1 MSEQKTYYITTPIYY
16 PNDKLHIGHC
26 YTTVACDVMARYKR
40 LAGYDVMF
48 LTGMDEHGQKIQR
61 EAESRGI
68 EPQEFVDQMA
78 EGVKHL
84 WEVMN
89 ISYDRFI
96 RTTDPMHI
104 SRVQEIFKRLQDN
117 GDIYKDEYEGWYCT
131 PCESFWTETQVG
143 PEHVCP
149 DCGRPVELTKEESYF
164 FRLSKYQDRL
174 EELYKSQPEFAEP
187 ASRRNEMINNFLKPG
202 LMDLAVSRSTFDWG
216 VPVPGDPKHVIYV
229 WVDALSNYIT
239 ALGFPDDPAYYERY
253 WPADVHMMAKEIFR
267 FHSIIWPAILMS
279 LNIPLPKKTFGHG
292 WLLFDGNKMS
302 KSVGNVVDPNI
313 LCDRYGVD
321 PIRFLLMR
329 DVVFGMD
336 GNFSAE
342 ALIERTNTDLAN
354 DLGNLLSRSTAMFAQ
369 YFGGE
374 FPDEREVG
382 EHDDELLSTLRDTAT
397 RYHQHL
403 EALEFHLALE
413 ELWKLVRRS
422 NKYIDET
429 EPWVLGRG
437 EGSKARLASVLEN
450 LLEVLRHISLAIYPF
465 MPDTSIKMLDSLKL
479 RSDMESIIEAYA
491 TLGQFNPPEKLA
503 PIEAIKPLFPRLDVS
518 KELEALEEIK
528 QAMEKKTE
536 PEVVPHEHKEVIT
549 YDDFMKME
557 LRVAK
562 VLTCEKVEKADKLL
576 RFDLD
581 LGRGETRQ
589 VVSGIAEHYKPEDL
603 VGREVVY
610 LANLAGR
617 KIRGIL
623 SEGMIL
629 SAEDEDGHLILLK
642 PETLA
647 GAGSE
652 IS

>member
-1 MSEQKTYYITTPIYY
+1 MPKTKTYYITTPIYY
-16 PNDKLHIGHC
+16 PNNKLHIGHS

-40 LAGYDVMF
+40 LGGYDVMF

-61 EAESRGI
+61 EAEARGL

-78 EGVKHL
+78 DGIKHL

-96 RTTDPMHI
+96 RTTDPMHV
-104 SRVQEIFKRLQDN
+104 SRVQEIFKRLQAN
-117 GDIYKDEYEGWYCT
+117 GDIYNDEYEGWYCT

-174 EELYKSQPEFAEP
+174 VELYESQPDFAEP
-187 ASRRNEMINNFLKPG
+187 ASRRHEMINNFLQPG
-202 LMDLAVSRSTFDWG
+202 LTDLAVSRSTFDWG
-216 VPVPGDPKHVIYV
+216 VPVPGDPNHVIYV
-229 WVDALSNYIT
+229 WIDALSNYIT
-239 ALGFPDDPAYYERY
+239 ALGYPDDPADFEHY

-267 FHSIIWPAILMS
+267 FHSIIWPAILMA
-279 LNIPLPKKTFGHG
+279 LDVPLPKKIFGHG
-292 WLLFDGNKMS
+292 WLLFDGDKMS

-313 LCDRYGVD
+313 LCERYGVD
-321 PIRFLLMR
+321 PIRFFLMR
-329 DVVFGMD
+329 DVIFGMD

-342 ALIERTNTDLAN
+342 ALIERTNIDLAN

-374 FPDEREVG
+374 FPEEREAG
-382 EHDDELLSTLRDTAT
+382 EHDDELRSTLEEMAT
-397 RYHQHL
+397 NYHEHL
-403 EALEFHLALE
+403 EAMEFHLALE
-413 ELWKLVRRS
+413 DLWKLVRRS

-450 LLEVLRHISLAIYPF
+450 LLEVLRHIALAIYPF
-465 MPDTSIKMLDSLKL
+465 MPETSEKMLASLKVP
-479 RSDMESIIEAYA
+479 SDLDGIIEAYA
-491 TLGQFNPPEKLA
+491 TLGEFNPPTRSA
-503 PIEAIKPLFPRLDVS
+503 PIEATKPLFPRLDVD
-518 KELEALEEIK
+518 KELAVLEEIK
-528 QAMEKKTE
+528 QAMEESSESAVT
-536 PEVVPHEHKEVIT
+536 PHEHKEAIS

-562 VLTCEKVEKADKLL
+562 VITCEKVEKTDKLL

-581 LGRGETRQ
+581 IGRGETRQ
-589 VVSGIAEHYKPEDL
+589 VVSGIAEHYKPEEL
-603 VGREVVY
+603 IGREVVY

-617 KIRGIL
+617 KIRGIM

-629 SAEDEDGHLILLK
+629 SAEDEEGNLILLK
-642 PETLA
+642 PEQVA

-652 IS
+652 IA

>member
-1 MSEQKTYYITTPIYY
+1 MPERKTYYITTPIYY

-40 LAGYDVMF
+40 LGGYDVMF

-61 EAESRGI
+61 EAEARGI

-84 WEVMN
+84 WDIMN

-96 RTTDPMHI
+96 RTTDPIHVA
-104 SRVQEIFKRLQDN
+104 RVQEIFKRLQDN
-117 GDIYKDEYEGWYCT
+117 GDIYKDQYEGWYCT

-174 EELYKSQPEFAEP
+174 LELYETQPEFIEP
-187 ASRRNEMINNFLKPG
+187 SSRRNEMINNFLKPG
-202 LMDLAVSRSTFDWG
+202 LTDLAVSRSTFDWG
-216 VPVPGDPKHVIYV
+216 VPILGDPKHVVYV

-239 ALGFPDDPAYYERY
+239 ALGYPDDPADFERY

-279 LNIPLPKKTFGHG
+279 LGLPLPKKTFGHG

-302 KSVGNVVDPNI
+302 KSLGNVVDPNI

-321 PIRFLLMR
+321 PIRFFLMR

-374 FPDEREVG
+374 FPAEREVG
-382 EHDDELLSTLRDTAT
+382 EHDDELLATLSDMTT
-397 RYHQHL
+397 NYHKHL
-403 EALEFHLALE
+403 EAMEFHLALE

-465 MPDTSIKMLDSLKL
+465 MPDTSVKMLTSLKL
-479 RSDMESIIEAYA
+479 PTDMEAIIEAYA
-491 TLGQFNPPEKLA
+491 TLGQFNPPSRYE
-503 PIEAIKPLFPRLDVS
+503 PIEATKPLFPRLDLE
-518 KELEALEEIK
+518 KELKALEEIK
-528 QAMEKKTE
+528 QAMEKKNE
-536 PEVVPHEHKEVIT
+536 PEVVPHEHKDVIT

-617 KIRGIL
+617 KIRGIM

-629 SAEDEDGHLILLK
+629 SAEDEAGNLILLK
-642 PETLA
+642 PENLA

>member
-239 ALGFPDDPAYYERY
+239 ALGFPDDPADYERY

-374 FPDEREVG
+374 FSDEREVG

>member
-174 EELYKSQPEFAEP
+174 EELYKAQPEFAEP
-187 ASRRNEMINNFLKPG
+187 ASRRNEMTNNFLKPG

>member
-96 RTTDPMHI
+96 RTTDPVHI

-239 ALGFPDDPAYYERY
+239 ALGFPDDPADYERY

-562 VLTCEKVEKADKLL
+562 VLTCKKVEKADKLL

-642 PETLA
+642 PETIA

>member
-174 EELYKSQPEFAEP
+174 EELYKAQPEFAEP

-239 ALGFPDDPAYYERY
+239 ALGFPDDPADYERY